1 MMSWKSILKEEFDH
15 DVEDVRGFHPK
26 YKHLAYY
33 EAKPYYGSYLI
44 TSPAKD
50 GSILMSEDDT
60 RAMFEDRM
68 DEGYGYFVDDYLDFF
83 EKEE

>member
-1 MMSWKSILKEEFDH
+1 MLKMLRAFILN
-15 DVEDVRGFHPK
+15 
-26 YKHLAYY
+26 KHLAYY